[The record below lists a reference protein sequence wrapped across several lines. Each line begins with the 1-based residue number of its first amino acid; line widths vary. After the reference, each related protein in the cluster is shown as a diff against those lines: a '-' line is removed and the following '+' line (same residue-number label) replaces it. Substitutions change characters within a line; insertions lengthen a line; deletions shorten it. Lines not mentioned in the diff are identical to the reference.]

1 MMQNA
6 DLLSGAPARGEA
18 GADSSGLWIKSS
30 AGEYQLVVAPG
41 ALKQLPAQLDALGIK
56 GRCWIITDT
65 TVGPLYLDRIVELV
79 GPSRPVLSY
88 AVPAGEQSKSLALA
102 ETLYTWMLEG
112 GVERRDVVLA
122 LGGGVVGDLAG
133 FVASTVLR
141 GVELIQLPTT
151 VQAMIDSSMGG
162 KTGVNHARGKNLIG
176 TFYPARVI
184 LADTTTLRSLPR
196 REFAAGVAEAIKHGV
211 IADAALFDD
220 LEANLDALYG
230 LAEPIT
236 GELIRRSAAVKAAVV
251 TADERELGV
260 RMLLNYGHTLGH
272 ALEAAAGYGALLH
285 GEAVSIGMEL
295 AGQIAIRT
303 GRYSEAELARQRALL
318 RAAGLPIAPPPGLTA
333 DAVLAAVG
341 LDKKRD
347 AGTVRWILP
356 ERIGSAVVVRDVPP
370 ALVREV
376 LEQALT

>member
-1 MMQNA
+1 MQNA
-6 DLLSGAPARGEA
+6 DVRGGAPARDEA
-18 GADSSGLWIKSS
+18 SNGSDLWITSS
-30 AGEYQLVVAPG
+30 AGQYRLVVAPG
-41 ALKQLPAQLDALGIK
+41 ALAQLPGQLEALEIK
-56 GRCWIITDT
+56 GRCWVITDT
-65 TVGPLYLDRIVELV
+65 NVGPLYLDQVVELL

-88 AVPAGEQSKSLALA
+88 AVPAGEQSKSLAMA

-176 TFYPARVI
+176 TFYPPRVI
-184 LADTTTLRSLPR
+184 LADTGTLRTLPR

-211 IADAALFDD
+211 IADAPLFDD
-220 LEANLDALYG
+220 LEAGIDALYR
-230 LAEPIT
+230 LEEPLT
-236 GELIRRSAAVKAAVV
+236 GELIRRSAAVKATVV
-251 TADERELGV
+251 TADERELGL

-272 ALEAAAGYGALLH
+272 ALEVAAGYGVLLH

-295 AGQIAIRT
+295 AGTLAIRT
-303 GRYSEAELARQRALL
+303 GRYSQAELARQRALL
-318 RAAGLPIAPPPGLTA
+318 QAAGLPIAPPPGLTA

-347 AGTVRWILP
+347 GGSVRWVLP
-356 ERIGSAVVVRDVPP
+356 ERIGAAVVVRDVPP

-376 LEQALT
+376 LEEALG